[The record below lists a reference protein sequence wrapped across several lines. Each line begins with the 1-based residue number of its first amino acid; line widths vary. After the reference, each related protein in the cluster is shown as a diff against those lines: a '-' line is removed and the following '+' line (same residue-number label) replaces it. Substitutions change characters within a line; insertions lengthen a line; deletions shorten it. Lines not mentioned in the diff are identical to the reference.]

1 VRISAQH
8 ALPNGIYVQGEQLIQ
23 SDAGNA
29 RPIALLHGIGSLRG
43 RHNAQNAACAA
54 AAALALGLDARAIQ
68 AGLWSFPGLAHRMEE
83 LGRNGD
89 VLFVNDSKATNADS
103 TAQALACFENI
114 FWILGGKSKTGGIT
128 SLAHF
133 FPRIRKAFL
142 IGEASDEFAATLE
155 GKVPYEKVGTLERA
169 TDAAARAAEAS
180 RLEDAVVLLSPACA
194 SFDQYRNFEVRG
206 DAFRAL
212 VKAIPGLAPIAR
224 K

>member
-1 VRISAQH
+1 MVRCNH
-8 ALPNGIYVQGEQLIQ
+8 CHLQG
-23 SDAGNA
+23 
-29 RPIALLHGIGSLRG
+29 GIGS
-43 RHNAQNAACAA
+43 ATA
-54 AAALALGLDARAIQ
+54 
-68 AGLWSFPGLAHRMEE
+68 S
-83 LGRNGD
+83 D
-89 VLFVNDSKATNADS
+89 VF
-103 TAQALACFENI
+103 
-114 FWILGGKSKTGGIT
+114 
-128 SLAHF
+128 
-133 FPRIRKAFL
+133 
-142 IGEASDEFAATLE
+142 SDEFAATLE

>member
-1 VRISAQH
+1 
-8 ALPNGIYVQGEQLIQ
+8 
-23 SDAGNA
+23 
-29 RPIALLHGIGSLRG
+29 IGSLRG
-43 RHNAQNAACAA
+43 RHNPQKAACAPA
-54 AAALALGLDARAIQ
+54 AGPALRPAPRALHAALWAVH
-68 AGLWSFPGLAHRMEE
+68 PLAHRMEE